1 MSPALLRIRTPEAVT
16 LTLRPALWHARLV
29 AFVVDATLVV
39 LVAGALSVLA
49 GSLSGDDPY
58 VLQSVRAL
66 IAFVVTK
73 AWFIRFELAWNGQT
87 PGKRLLGVRV
97 VMRDGG
103 RLDTGG
109 VIIRNLARDL
119 ETVIPF
125 VAVVSP
131 SSLGLEGDPRVVLF
145 WVWLLGL
152 TLLPLAS
159 PFRLRVGD
167 LLGRTVVVTAPRAV
181 LLADLTA
188 TEAAE
193 AEPDAGQPDEAR
205 YLFTEAQ
212 LSVYGPEELHVLED
226 VLRYHGDE
234 TAGPGH
240 ALPVVV
246 ARRIAARIDW
256 LEAPGGPVAA
266 DTAEAVRFLRA
277 FYKAQRDHLER
288 DLVHGRCRRGHD

>member
-1 MSPALLRIRTPEAVT
+1 MSRAVLRIRTPEAVT
-16 LTLRPALWHARLV
+16 LTLRPAPWHARLV
-29 AFVVDATLVV
+29 AFAVDATLILVV
-39 LVAGALSVLA
+39 AGTLSMVAGAV
-49 GSLSGDDPY
+49 GSDDPY
-58 VLQSVRAL
+58 VVQSLRAL

-73 AWFIRFELAWNGQT
+73 AWFIRFELVWNGQT
-87 PGKRLLGVRV
+87 PGKRLLGVRT

-103 RLDTGG
+103 RLDTGS
-109 VIIRNLARDL
+109 VIIRNLSRDL
-119 ETVIPF
+119 ETVLPF

-167 LLGRTVVVTAPRAV
+167 ILGRTVVIADPRAV
-181 LLADLTA
+181 LLGDLTA
-188 TEAAE
+188 ADVEAPG
-193 AEPDAGQPDEAR
+193 PDAAPPDEAQ

-212 LSVYGPEELHVLED
+212 LSIYGPEELHVLED
-226 VLRYHGDE
+226 VLRYHGGE

-240 ALPVVV
+240 ALQVVV
-246 ARRIAARIDW
+246 ARRIAARIGGFESPDG
-256 LEAPGGPVAA
+256 PGSG

-288 DLVHGRCRRGHD
+288 DLVHGRRRRGDD